1 MNNSESHRLLPL
13 VAALIGTLVLI
24 ASLAVTSTA
33 AKAALVVAIVTTGAT
48 YAVTTARRGG

>member
-33 AKAALVVAIVTTGAT
+33 ARAALVVSIVAVGAI
-48 YAVTTARRGG
+48 YAVSTARRGR